1 MAVEMRL
8 IINEGLRARKKM
20 CEILNKNSDL
30 NLSVRINPDLIISD
44 ASERDDTTNTTAA
57 EKRAARRKRAE
68 ASV

>member
-8 IINEGLRARKKM
+8 IINEGLRARKKL

-30 NLSVRINPDLIISD
+30 NLSVRINPDLIIAD
-44 ASERDDTTNTTAA
+44 ASEKDDTTNTTAS

-68 ASV
+68 ASE